1 MSDEVMLLK
10 VEEAAQRLALSRSV
24 VYDLLRRGAIR
35 SVLIGRS
42 RRVPVTALQA
52 FVGDL
57 ESEYRGT
64 LS

>member
-52 FVGDL
+52 FVGAL